1 MKEKQLDVVF
11 QALASEARRYVLD
24 VVRDAPGCTVADVT
38 QHFAMSRIGVLK
50 HINCLEEAGLLVSR
64 RSGRERQLYVNLAPL
79 QVIHER
85 WSDQYKSFWA
95 SRLTGLKRAVEE
107 KEGK

>member
-1 MKEKQLDVVF
+1 MKEKQLDLVF

-24 VVRDAPGCTVADVT
+24 IVRDSPGCTVAEVS
-38 QHFAMSRIGVLK
+38 QQFEMSRIGVLK
-50 HINCLEEAGLLVSR
+50 HINCLEHAGLIVSR

-85 WSDQYKSFWA
+85 WSDQYRSFWA

-107 KEGK
+107 AGEK